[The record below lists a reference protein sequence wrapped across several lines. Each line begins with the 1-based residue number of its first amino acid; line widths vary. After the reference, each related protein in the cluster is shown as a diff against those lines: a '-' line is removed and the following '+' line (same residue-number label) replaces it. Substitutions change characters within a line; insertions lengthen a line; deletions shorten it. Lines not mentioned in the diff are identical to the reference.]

1 MEADMITSIDDFD
14 QHCIANAVMFTA
26 IRGRRPI
33 DRVRAEFPTMDAA
46 KKYAA
51 TFGDGRTL
59 IYAVTAQGRS
69 APIMSL

>member
-1 MEADMITSIDDFD
+1 MQHDQASFD

-33 DRVRAEFPTMDAA
+33 DRVRAEFPTLESA
-46 KKYAA
+46 KEYAA
-51 TFGDGRTL
+51 AFADGRTL

-69 APIMSL
+69 APICNL